1 LTRPKSF
8 STPLKPPPPTAPHPE
23 RRLGA
28 GRRTTADVPRPNRL
42 PPSRDPAVHLR
53 APGAP
58 CGYHWYYCSC
68 LFVQRCALVGLGVRN
83 DLTILGQRN
92 DALVFIHALIS
103 AAVAYPCFYS
113 LILLSW
119 ICCPMVAL
127 TEIYRSPEI
136 NLIYHLFLLLLLESR
151 GMKN

>member
-8 STPLKPPPPTAPHPE
+8 STPLKPPPPHSAASRASPRCRPADDRRRPAAEQAP
-23 RRLGA
+23 A
-28 GRRTTADVPRPNRL
+28 VPRPSCASARARRPVRL
-42 PPSRDPAVHLR
+42 PLVLLLLPVR
-53 APGAP
+53 A
-58 CGYHWYYCSC
+58 
-68 LFVQRCALVGLGVRN
+68 RCALVGLGVRN